1 MTARLAVALALLSSC
16 GRIDFD
22 AIGDARRGDGG
33 GPSDAPCTFGP
44 WGAPTRI
51 AELAT
56 AQDEYGAQILSDN
69 LTLYFDRHATGVDE
83 IFVAQRPDRASP
95 FGTAKPLAELG
106 TNNGEC
112 CATLTPDQLEL
123 YFESARSGTP
133 CLYRA
138 DRASTGMSWNA
149 PTPVAALCA
158 SATEGAYL
166 TQDGLTLYYNTATP
180 PTDYEGAIFVTTRGM
195 RSDAFG
201 VGQAV
206 TGLAA
211 AGTSGYPAL
220 SSDELT
226 IYFEGHGSGGGP
238 THLWQAT
245 RGTSGADFTS
255 AAQITVINSSAS
267 EQDISITTDGLE
279 LFFAS
284 TRPPSM
290 GEDLWVATR
299 SCQ

>member
-1 MTARLAVALALLSSC
+1 MIARLAFALALTTAC

-22 AIGDARRGDGG
+22 PLGDARRGDGG
-33 GPSDAPCTFGP
+33 APGDAPCMFGA

-56 AQDEYGAQILSDN
+56 AQDEYGAQIMADN
-69 LTLYFDRHATGVDE
+69 LTLYFDRHASGVDE

-95 FGTAKPLAELG
+95 FGQAQPLAELG

-123 YFESARSGTP
+123 YFESARSGTR
-133 CLYRA
+133 CLYRSE
-138 DRASTGMSWNA
+138 RASTAVAWNIPA
-149 PTPVAALCA
+149 AVAALCT
-158 SATEGAYL
+158 SPTEGAYI
-166 TQDGLTLYYNTATP
+166 TQDGLTLYYNSATP
-180 PTDYEGAIFVTTRGM
+180 PTDYEGAILVTTRAT
-195 RSDAFG
+195 RLDAFG
-201 VGQAV
+201 AGQAV
-206 TGLAA
+206 SGLAA

-220 SSDELT
+220 SGDEAT
-226 IYFEGHGSGGGP
+226 IYFESHSSGAAS

-245 RGTSGADFTS
+245 RATAASFTGAV
-255 AAQITVINSSAS
+255 QITTVNSSGS
-267 EQDISITTDGLE
+267 EQDVSITTDGLE